1 MDIDLY
7 DLFFES
13 DIGRI
18 IYGLVA
24 EYCIMNDNA
33 TYYSAIL
40 YYTNDGVFELY
51 DDDDIYEAINDD
63 IFLALDFVEQAYFK
77 YYGTH
82 LYLYEVSNPNDLIN
96 MIFFF
101 VFNEY
106 KKDHELN

>member
-1 MDIDLY
+1 
-7 DLFFES
+7 
-13 DIGRI
+13 
-18 IYGLVA
+18 V
-24 EYCIMNDNA
+24 
-33 TYYSAIL
+33 
-40 YYTNDGVFELY
+40 
-51 DDDDIYEAINDD
+51 
-63 IFLALDFVEQAYFK
+63 LDFVEQAYFK